1 VLPSLEGIRAFRVCS
16 FVVVRQ
22 NEGMPQR
29 TVRIPGVE
37 PLDLPQTRQSIG
49 PLHAYLRECILDG
62 RIPPDTKLSQAALA
76 GQLGVS
82 RTPLREVLR
91 MLQEEGLVES
101 EPNQRMR
108 VAGFDPA
115 ELDVTYGARILLEC
129 LAVAMTTVGFG
140 PQQQRRARSALAAM
154 RRAARSRDPT
164 AWFTAHGE
172 YHRLLTA
179 AAGEPLRGQ
188 LRSLA
193 DRGARYIRIVRQPDP
208 ADWQRAGDA
217 EHPAILDAMAAG
229 DDRAAVSLMA
239 RHLEHTA
246 LSTLADCESGYALQA
261 VPKAMALVHA
271 MPNLFRTALSRFRR
285 YRAGGVT
292 RRQYS

>member
-1 VLPSLEGIRAFRVCS
+1 
-16 FVVVRQ
+16 
-22 NEGMPQR
+22 MPQR
-29 TVRIPGVE
+29 TLRIPGIE
-37 PLDLPQTRQSIG
+37 RLDLPQTRQSIP

-62 RIPPDTKLSQAALA
+62 RISPGTKLSQVALA
-76 GQLGVS
+76 DQLGVS

-91 MLQEEGLVES
+91 MLQEEGLVEA

-129 LAVAMTTVGFG
+129 LAVAMTIGG
-140 PQQQRRARSALAAM
+140 LGAQQRRDAKKALTAM
-154 RRAARSRDPT
+154 RRAARSRDVT
-164 AWFTAHGE
+164 AWFTAHRE
-172 YHRLLTA
+172 YHDLLTA

-193 DRGARYIRIVRQPDP
+193 DRGARYIRIAQQVDP
-208 ADWQRAGDA
+208 AGWQRAGEA
-217 EHPAILDAMAAG
+217 EHPAILDAVVAG
-229 DDRAAVSLMA
+229 NEQAVVSLTA

-246 LSTLADCESGYALQA
+246 LQVLADCAPDYELQA

-271 MPNLFRTALSRFRR
+271 MPPELAVA
-285 YRAGGVT
+285 AG
-292 RRQYS
+292 S